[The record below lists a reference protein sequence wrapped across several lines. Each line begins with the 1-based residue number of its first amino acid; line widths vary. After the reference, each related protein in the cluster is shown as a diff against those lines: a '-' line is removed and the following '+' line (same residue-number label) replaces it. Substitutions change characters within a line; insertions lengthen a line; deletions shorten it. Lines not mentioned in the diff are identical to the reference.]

1 MNSSNILNYD
11 FYGES
16 EWRIIYF
23 QELLSQRLIVDPKN
37 PKNTEEYNYFCS
49 LTTAEQN
56 KLKYLIP
63 LDGWFAMII
72 YPSLDVKNKAQQD
85 KKNNIQ
91 AEIKRIK
98 NLPDD
103 GNRVEGGNRPIEVN
117 LDACRNF

>member
-1 MNSSNILNYD
+1 MNSSDILNYD

-23 QELLSQRLIVDPKN
+23 QELLSQRLIVDPKD

-72 YPSLDVKNKAQQD
+72 YPSLDVKNKAQHGTP
-85 KKNNIQ
+85 NNIQ
-91 AEIKRIK
+91 TEIVRIK
-98 NLPDD
+98 NLPDH
-103 GNRVEGGNRPIEVN
+103 GNAVEGGNWPVEVD